1 MSDMSRQV
9 NKKELAQKSLF
20 ACVEG
25 GGQSWLVLVSEGI
38 HPPKEIDSCRFY
50 TTEEIDGKTVAR
62 KAEDVIN
69 DCVRWLKVF
78 ETRHGKLTSIGIVS
92 FGPTDLNPKSR
103 TFGYITTT
111 PKEGWQNTDVV
122 GPFSRAFKG
131 TPVGFDTDVNMVAVS
146 EYTYGDHGDISS
158 AAYITVGTGIGV
170 GVCTNGKSV
179 HGLIHPE
186 GGHIRAPRYQAPADK
201 KKAKYIGSDGRDS
214 YPGNCKFHCL
224 DKDGKPL
231 PYPCVEGMANSD
243 AIADRLQID
252 KKQLKDVKDDHP
264 IWDLEAYYL
273 AQLCISITF
282 LTSPEVIV
290 IGGGIM
296 NREILFPKI
305 REQFK
310 MLLGGYFKNAQYN
323 KDIDSYITRSKF
335 DAVEG
340 HVHAGVMGGLELARR
355 MWELSDKYILAKQ
368 KREIERLQEKLIAKN
383 VTSNSLRERA
393 MHHHDSGSTV
403 AQSSGLGM
411 LALGIGAGCSIG
423 LLLSSFLNRRR

>member
-1 MSDMSRQV
+1 MPPARFSRTMSDMSRQV

-92 FGPTDLNPKSR
+92 FGPTDLNPKSSSR

-146 EYTYGDHGDISS
+146 EYTYGGD
-158 AAYITVGTGIGV
+158 
-170 GVCTNGKSV
+170 
-179 HGLIHPE
+179 
-186 GGHIRAPRYQAPADK
+186 
-201 KKAKYIGSDGRDS
+201 YIGSDGRDS

-368 KREIERLQEKLIAKN
+368 KREIERLQEKL
-383 VTSNSLRERA
+383 
-393 MHHHDSGSTV
+393 
-403 AQSSGLGM
+403 
-411 LALGIGAGCSIG
+411 
-423 LLLSSFLNRRR
+423 